1 MPFFLTEIF
10 IFWALMS
17 LMDKNQQNDLYQAI
31 KNGDQEAFKKF
42 YDESFEK
49 VYTYLRSKGIR
60 SDEAE
65 DLIQKAFIYIWE
77 NRKKINPDL
86 SLHAYLF
93 RIAYTRMINLLK
105 KTEPADLDEL
115 KVKQS
120 EETPL
125 DKLQFSD
132 LQKSLEAAIQKMP
145 ERRKSVFEHC
155 FINEFTYKETAEIL
169 KISPKTVENH
179 MALALK
185 DLRSSLKNFIEF

>member
-1 MPFFLTEIF
+1 MQILFTEII

-17 LMDKNQQNDLYQAI
+17 VMDKNQQQELYRAI

-49 VYTYLRSKGIR
+49 VYIYLSNRGIR
-60 SDEAE
+60 SDVAE

-77 NRKKINPDL
+77 NRQKINPDL

-93 RIAYTRMINLLK
+93 RIAYTRMINHLNK
-105 KTEPADLDEL
+105 ANSADLDES
-115 KVKQS
+115 KVKHTD
-120 EETPL
+120 ETPL
-125 DKLQFSD
+125 DKLQLSD
-132 LQKSLEAAIQKMP
+132 LQESIETAIQKMP
-145 ERRKSVFEHC
+145 ERRRSVFEHC

-179 MALALK
+179 MALALR
-185 DLRSSLKNFIEF
+185 DLRASLKNFMEI